1 MSAESFLREVMDR
14 FGSAQGRA
22 IISAFRNERLV
33 WKEIEQ
39 GNRISGFLQF
49 AQSDPA
55 LWQQVS

>member
-14 FGSAQGRA
+14 FGSTQGRA

-39 GNRISGFLQF
+39 GSLISVFLQF

-55 LWQQVS
+55 LW